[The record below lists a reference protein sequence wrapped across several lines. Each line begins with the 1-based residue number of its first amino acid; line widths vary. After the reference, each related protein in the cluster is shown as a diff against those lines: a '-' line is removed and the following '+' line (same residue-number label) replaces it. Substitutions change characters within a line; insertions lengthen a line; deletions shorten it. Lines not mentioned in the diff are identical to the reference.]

1 MRITGIIYT
10 SKDESIY
17 FNECNYHIMKQA
29 CYRYLCQF
37 KNNFVSIVMIFEHSF
52 EIYYRFMNHLFD
64 ETEADEWK
72 NQSG

>member
-1 MRITGIIYT
+1 
-10 SKDESIY
+10 
-17 FNECNYHIMKQA
+17 MKQA